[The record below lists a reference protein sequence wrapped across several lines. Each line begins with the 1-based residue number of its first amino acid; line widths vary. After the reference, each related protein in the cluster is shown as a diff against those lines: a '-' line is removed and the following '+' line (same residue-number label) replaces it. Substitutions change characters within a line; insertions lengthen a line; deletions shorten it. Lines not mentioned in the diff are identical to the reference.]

1 MSFGFSISIAK
12 GVKTGVNATFDA
24 SGLATETSVYMPYY
38 ETFYVPLLLSSTLIA
53 FMSTFPIGVLGS
65 IRLIL
70 ILFVQVK
77 GAFCHFIAVLAPC
90 TLKALLSS
98 TV

>member
-24 SGLATETSVYMPYY
+24 SGLVTETSAEMPYY
-38 ETFYVPLLLSSTLIA
+38 ETFYVPLLLSNAFIA
-53 FMSTFPIGVLGS
+53 SMSTFPIGVLGS

-70 ILFVQVK
+70 AIFVE
-77 GAFCHFIAVLAPC
+77 I
-90 TLKALLSS
+90 
-98 TV
+98 